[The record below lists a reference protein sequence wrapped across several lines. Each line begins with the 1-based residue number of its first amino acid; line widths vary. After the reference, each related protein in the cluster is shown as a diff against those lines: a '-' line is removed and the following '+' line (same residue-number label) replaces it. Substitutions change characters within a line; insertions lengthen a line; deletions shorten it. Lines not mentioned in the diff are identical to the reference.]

1 MASTITNAFI
11 TQFESEVHMAY
22 QRMGA
27 KLKNLV
33 RTVNGVSGSM
43 DAGSSAIA
51 ADAPIASL
59 TRVIAKASGS
69 VVDMEIFVAST

>member
-33 RTVNGVSGSM
+33 RTVNGVRGASVKFQNVARGQASRRAWHDEGVAM
-43 DAGSSAIA
+43 NRATTNVA
-51 ADAPIASL
+51 A
-59 TRVIAKASGS
+59 T
-69 VVDMEIFVAST
+69 

>member
-33 RTVNGVSGSM
+33 RTVNGVSAVSYTH
-43 DAGSSAIA
+43 
-51 ADAPIASL
+51 L
-59 TRVIAKASGS
+59 TLPTIYS
-69 VVDMEIFVAST
+69 V

>member
-33 RTVNGVSGSM
+33 RTVNGVSGS
-43 DAGSSAIA
+43 
-51 ADAPIASL
+51 
-59 TRVIAKASGS
+59 S
-69 VVDMEIFVAST
+69 VKFQKVA